1 MLKIL
6 LPTLQEDLE
15 EIEALVEVEQLQLL
29 QHQQQQGNERPD
41 INILRSPGEDGRRRE
56 VVVVTGIGRK
66 MGK

>member
-1 MLKIL
+1 ML

-41 INILRSPGEDGRRRE
+41 VNILRSPGEVGGAGGVKDVGQWW
-56 VVVVTGIGRK
+56 VGQLSFIG
-66 MGK
+66 